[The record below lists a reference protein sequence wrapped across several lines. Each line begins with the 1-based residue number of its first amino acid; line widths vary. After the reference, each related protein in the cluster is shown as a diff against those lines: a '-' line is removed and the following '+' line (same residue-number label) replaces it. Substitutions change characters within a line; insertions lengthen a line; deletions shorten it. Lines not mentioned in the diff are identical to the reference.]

1 MDTIV
6 LKSKICLVGGLAV
19 GKTSLIRRF
28 VLNVFDERYETTLG
42 TKVTKKTLELSFPD
56 RDVAV
61 QVDMTIWDIM
71 GQQGFQELLKE
82 AYFHGARGILAV
94 ADLTRRSSLIDVVD
108 WVGAVQGVAGSIPV
122 LIAVNKSDLS
132 QQAEFSQSEIGELR
146 EQFAC
151 DSLLTSAKT
160 GERVEEA
167 FLRLGRLAAE
177 RQLGRESE
185 ED

>member
-1 MDTIV
+1 MSPVV

-42 TKVTKKTLELSFPD
+42 TKVTKKTLELSLPD
-56 RDVAV
+56 REGVV
-61 QVDMTIWDIM
+61 HMDMTIWDIM
-71 GQQGFQELLKE
+71 GQKGFQELLKE

-94 ADLTRRSSLIDVVD
+94 ADLTRRSSLIDVAD
-108 WVGAVQGVAGSIPV
+108 WVGAVQGVAGAIPV
-122 LIAVNKSDLS
+122 LIAANKSDLTDQTEVS
-132 QQAEFSQSEIGELR
+132 RAQIRELGAH
-146 EQFAC
+146 FAC
-151 DSLLTSAKT
+151 DFLTTSAKT

-177 RQLGRESE
+177 RQLGRNGERT
-185 ED
+185 

>member
-132 QQAEFSQSEIGELR
+132 QQAEFSQSEIGELCA
-146 EQFAC
+146 QFAC

-177 RQLGRESE
+177 RQLRRESE